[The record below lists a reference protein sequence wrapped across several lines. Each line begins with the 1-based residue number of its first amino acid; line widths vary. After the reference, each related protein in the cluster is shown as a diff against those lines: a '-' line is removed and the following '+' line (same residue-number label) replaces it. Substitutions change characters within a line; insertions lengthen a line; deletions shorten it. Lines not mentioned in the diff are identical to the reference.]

1 MHREERKSTHRKH
14 LQGRGTVARGNSE
27 EILRSSKG
35 GGSKRKTPAIIVHGN
50 TLTLETWSNWY
61 TPAHIIGGWDWKLR
75 RKEMQPVVEP
85 EPIQQIPYP
94 AILPKEVGSQL
105 TLF

>member
-1 MHREERKSTHRKH
+1 VGLISGSIVHV
-14 LQGRGTVARGNSE
+14 GTTAAD
-27 EILRSSKG
+27 SSG
-35 GGSKRKTPAIIVHGN
+35 HGN